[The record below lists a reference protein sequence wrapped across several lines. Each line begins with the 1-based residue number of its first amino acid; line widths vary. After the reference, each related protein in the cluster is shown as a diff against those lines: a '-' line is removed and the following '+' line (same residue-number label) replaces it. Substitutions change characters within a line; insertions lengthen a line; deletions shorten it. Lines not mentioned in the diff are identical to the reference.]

1 MLDTFFSLGAV
12 CRARSRKTKE
22 TLGRAVTSSLN
33 SGALESSGTCWWMV
47 RKAVVAKML
56 FLIRLFVIEE
66 ELSIVRVRAVLRR
79 LREVIEAGSIAAIK
93 NLSSS
98 ALLLVPKNRM

>member
-22 TLGRAVTSSLN
+22 TLGPVTPSLN

-66 ELSIVRVRAVLRR
+66 ELSIVGVRAVLRR